1 LKAIPDPLPRRAGGG
16 RAQDGARRIVK
27 QSSKENVYAN
37 SKTSFLFNMDGR
49 SGILRVRFARK
60 GREQQRV
67 PAELRGK
74 QCAMPS
80 EGRCGI

>member
-1 LKAIPDPLPRRAGGG
+1 
-16 RAQDGARRIVK
+16 
-27 QSSKENVYAN
+27 
-37 SKTSFLFNMDGR
+37 MDGR